1 MPADF
6 HLKVKFANE
15 EQVATRTKKVLKAIL
30 YLCSRRKVDTEKVL
44 SKIMCG
50 DGAVEVFCGCLFL
63 KFTYSFGSAKSS

>member
-1 MPADF
+1 M
-6 HLKVKFANE
+6 
-15 EQVATRTKKVLKAIL
+15 L